1 MQLPYLLPQIKEMLT
16 ISSSHRRV
24 IRRWLI
30 RGYAFT
36 AILTYGIYMLSSEKQ
51 LANILNAT
59 FDVVSNPISLIDGGN
74 DSMKSSQYHKH
85 IYSIKSYNNTN
96 NISNNNN
103 IRISFQ
109 LHDPENKPLQNIFNP
124 YVTCPL
130 GKVMAGNKRRKLETG
145 EVRSG
150 ELPPTLKHVD
160 NVHDMNGHIRSGRV
174 LDFTASISITDL
186 KILMIGDSVM
196 VQLAQAFDEL
206 IIDESNRQHRK
217 TVWDSWP
224 GHDGGTVTA
233 PTRGGGVSALWRMT
247 GLLSQSRKGKPPANS
262 AGGGW
267 SDKEINALTSFS
279 YNTSSQEGSTSNKTT
294 TTIGNF
300 DVVVLRVMHGWIKAD
315 EITHDRLVEAIS
327 LSGELL
333 GAKTVVLMTVPFTNN
348 VLTEEE
354 MVKVSAINDD
364 IRNIATSW
372 SSRSASSTGG
382 VHRVQ
387 VLEYGTFYNHI
398 IWSNARHL
406 GYNVSNPLTAT
417 QDVFDIEG
425 PSFLLD
431 RLQDGQAWSP
441 SIPMVCSDT
450 SSLGTDR
457 KICNRNYLFLDGM
470 HICPE
475 SLASRYSVGLA
486 CIIGC
491 VYNEKEG
498 DDTTAENKEDSMR
511 ECERECN
518 KQFMSVMPVEES
530 WIDTDITLA
539 SFA

>member
-1 MQLPYLLPQIKEMLT
+1 
-16 ISSSHRRV
+16 
-24 IRRWLI
+24 
-30 RGYAFT
+30 
-36 AILTYGIYMLSSEKQ
+36 MLSSEKQ

-130 GKVMAGNKRRKLETG
+130 GKVMAGNKRRKHETG

-150 ELPPTLKHVD
+150 ELPPTLKHIV
-160 NVHDMNGHIRSGRV
+160 NVRDMNGYIRNGRV
-174 LDFTASISITDL
+174 LDFTASISTDL

-206 IIDESNRQHRK
+206 IIDESNRQNRK
-217 TVWDSWP
+217 TVWDAWP

-267 SDKEINALTSFS
+267 SDKEINALTSYS
-279 YNTSSQEGSTSNKTT
+279 YNTSSQEGSTSNNT

-300 DVVVLRVMHGWIKAD
+300 EVVVLRVMHGWIKAD

-333 GAKTVVLMTVPFTNN
+333 GAKTVVVMTVPFTNN

-354 MVKVSAINDD
+354 MVKVSTINDD
-364 IRNIATSW
+364 IRSIATTW

-382 VHRVQ
+382 LKRVQ

-450 SSLGTDR
+450 SSLGTER

-486 CIIGC
+486 CLIGC
-491 VYNEKEG
+491 VYNERE
-498 DDTTAENKEDSMR
+498 DTTTKEEDSIR
-511 ECERECN
+511 ECELECN
-518 KQFMSVMPVEES
+518 EQFLSVMPVQES
-530 WIDTDITLA
+530 WVDTDITLA

>member
-1 MQLPYLLPQIKEMLT
+1 
-16 ISSSHRRV
+16 
-24 IRRWLI
+24 
-30 RGYAFT
+30 
-36 AILTYGIYMLSSEKQ
+36 
-51 LANILNAT
+51 
-59 FDVVSNPISLIDGGN
+59 
-74 DSMKSSQYHKH
+74 
-85 IYSIKSYNNTN
+85 
-96 NISNNNN
+96 
-103 IRISFQ
+103 
-109 LHDPENKPLQNIFNP
+109 
-124 YVTCPL
+124 
-130 GKVMAGNKRRKLETG
+130 MAGNKRRKHETG

-150 ELPPTLKHVD
+150 ELPPTLKHVG
-160 NVHDMNGHIRSGRV
+160 NIHDMNGHIRSGRV
-174 LDFTASISITDL
+174 LDFTASISTDL

-206 IIDESNRQHRK
+206 ILDESNRQHRK
-217 TVWDSWP
+217 TVWDAWP

-279 YNTSSQEGSTSNKTT
+279 YNTSSQEGSTSNNT

-300 DVVVLRVMHGWIKAD
+300 EVVVLRVMHGWIKAD
-315 EITHDRLVEAIS
+315 EITHDRLVEAIK

-333 GAKTVVLMTVPFTNN
+333 GAKTVVMMTVPFTNN

-354 MVKVSAINDD
+354 MIKVSAINND
-364 IRNIATSW
+364 IRNIATTW
-372 SSRSASSTGG
+372 SSRSTSSTGS
-382 VHRVQ
+382 VQ
-387 VLEYGTFYNHI
+387 HVQILEYGTFYNHI

-417 QDVFDIEG
+417 QDAFDIEG

-486 CIIGC
+486 CLLGC
-491 VYNEKEG
+491 VYNERDG
-498 DDTTAENKEDSMR
+498 DDTTAENKEDSIR

-518 KQFMSVMPVEES
+518 KQFLSVMPVEES
-530 WIDTDITLA
+530 WVDTDITLA